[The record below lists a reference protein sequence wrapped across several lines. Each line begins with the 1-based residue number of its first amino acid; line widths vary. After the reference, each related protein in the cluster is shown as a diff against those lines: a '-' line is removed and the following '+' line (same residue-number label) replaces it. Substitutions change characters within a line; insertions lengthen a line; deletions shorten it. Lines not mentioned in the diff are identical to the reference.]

1 MKVLLS
7 FVLFFFIAAE
17 IQAQMASASL
27 YITLS
32 DIQSVRIV
40 ELPSQ
45 SKAVFSE
52 KKPGKGKITI
62 LNPYASQVRKFE
74 SLTELAE
81 FEYQQDNMG
90 IQKEIPSALYLGP
103 MTNMQ
108 MAKLNQRSNRSV
120 PLVVYQIDPR

>member
-17 IQAQMASASL
+17 IQAQVASTSL

-62 LNPYASQVRKFE
+62 LNPSASQVRKFE
-74 SLTELAE
+74 SLTEIDE
-81 FEYQQDNMG
+81 SEYQQDNLG
-90 IQKEIPSALYLGP
+90 IQKEIPSVMYSGSGN
-103 MTNMQ
+103 NMQ
-108 MAKLNQRSNRSV
+108 MANNSQGAKRGI

>member
-17 IQAQMASASL
+17 IQAQVASSSL

-52 KKPGKGKITI
+52 KNPGKGKITI
-62 LNPYASQVRKFE
+62 LNPSASQVRKFE

-81 FEYQQDNMG
+81 FDYQQDNMG
-90 IQKEIPSALYLGP
+90 IQKEIPSAVYSGSGN
-103 MTNMQ
+103 NMQ
-108 MAKLNQRSNRSV
+108 MANISQGSKRGI

>member
-17 IQAQMASASL
+17 IQAQVATSSL

-32 DIQSVRIV
+32 DVQSVRIV

-52 KKPGKGKITI
+52 KTPGKGKITI
-62 LNPYASQVRKFE
+62 LNPSASQVRKFE
-74 SLTELAE
+74 SQTEPAE
-81 FEYQQDNMG
+81 SENLQDNMG
-90 IQKEIPSALYLGP
+90 IQNEIPSAVYSGSGNNIL
-103 MTNMQ
+103 
-108 MAKLNQRSNRSV
+108 MANISRGTKRGI

>member
-17 IQAQMASASL
+17 IQAQVASSSL

-40 ELPSQ
+40 ELPLQ

-52 KKPGKGKITI
+52 KNPGKGKITI
-62 LNPYASQVRKFE
+62 LNPSASQVRKFE
-74 SLTELAE
+74 SITELTE
-81 FEYQQDNMG
+81 FDYQQDNMG
-90 IQKEIPSALYLGP
+90 IQKEIPSAVYSGSGN
-103 MTNMQ
+103 NMQ
-108 MAKLNQRSNRSV
+108 MANINKGSKRGI

>member
-7 FVLFFFIAAE
+7 FILFFFVAAE
-17 IQAQMASASL
+17 IKAQVATASL

-52 KKPGKGKITI
+52 ITPGKGKIKI
-62 LNPYASQVRKFE
+62 LNPSASQVRKYE
-74 SLTELAE
+74 SQTELAE
-81 FEYQQDNMG
+81 PENQQNNMG
-90 IQKEIPSALYLGP
+90 IQKEIPSAVYSGSGN
-103 MTNMQ
+103 NMQ
-108 MAKLNQRSNRSV
+108 MANISQGTKRGI
-120 PLVVYQIDPR
+120 PLVVYQVDPR